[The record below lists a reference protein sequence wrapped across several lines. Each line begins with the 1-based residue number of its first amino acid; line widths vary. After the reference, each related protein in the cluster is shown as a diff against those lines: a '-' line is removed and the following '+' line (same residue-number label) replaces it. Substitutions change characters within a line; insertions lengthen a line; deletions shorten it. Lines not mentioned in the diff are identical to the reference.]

1 MTEKRMWREA
11 ENHLRE
17 RGWTSVLSACVSGPT
32 REYGTLFC
40 RDGLLAEHRDSEQ
53 PPRLT
58 LASLGNRK
66 VPWAVT
72 RNAVPWSV
80 RDTGLHTAANAL

>member
-1 MTEKRMWREA
+1 MTEKRMWRDA

-40 RDGLLAEHRDSEQ
+40 RDGQDFWLNIETVS
-53 PPRLT
+53 
-58 LASLGNRK
+58 SL
-66 VPWAVT
+66 P
-72 RNAVPWSV
+72 
-80 RDTGLHTAANAL
+80 D